1 MFLKRNVSNNLNI
14 LLQAFRCIKYGGRFL
29 VFHGVPRYRL
39 LDNDN
44 SLSGEQS
51 LFRLVRRA
59 RCERNPPPGS
69 RAAIFCHAWRVK
81 RVTHNGLSERGTTR
95 SLNQIKVITLANC
108 KLHRQSSEPIKVRE
122 NVRERGDWMTKW
134 REFYDAIVWR
144 SNANQSK

>member
-1 MFLKRNVSNNLNI
+1 MSQKRNVSNNLNI
-14 LLQAFRCIKYGGRFL
+14 LLQAFRCIKSGGRFL
-29 VFHGVPRYRL
+29 VVHDVPRYRL

-69 RAAIFCHAWRVK
+69 RAAIFCHARRTK

-95 SLNQIKVITLANC
+95 SLNQNQSDHSGQLQITQTI
-108 KLHRQSSEPIKVRE
+108 HRTNQSSEQVHI
-122 NVRERGDWMTKW
+122 T
-134 REFYDAIVWR
+134 DAKCGKCAR
-144 SNANQSK
+144 PRHDCFCSYF